1 MIIAA
6 AGVVVL
12 LLALACAALLRERGQ
27 LRQRLDALE
36 QHQASDAESRREA
49 IASERS
55 RLLGDLHDDIG
66 AKLLTLIH
74 SLDRPEQADLARA
87 VMQDLRDIVSR
98 SQLEPLSLLE
108 ALAQMREETEE
119 RLAVIGSTLDWQQ
132 DGALPDPPLD
142 EAQAL
147 HLFRIGREAVTNA
160 LRHGHATQLRIRIRE
175 ASGLLLFDVTDD
187 GPGLDRDGPSG
198 RGTSGMR
205 RRAEELQG
213 SIAWTA
219 GTRGGTKVVLQFPLP
234 EAKRAAG
241 PATLESGSR
250 PARPNP

>member
-1 MIIAA
+1 MSIAA
-6 AGVVVL
+6 VIVVL
-12 LLALACAALLRERGQ
+12 LVVACVWL
-27 LRQRLDALE
+27 LRQRAQLRRELAVLE
-36 QHQASDAESRREA
+36 LRQTGEADSRRQA

-119 RLAVIGSTLDWQQ
+119 RLAVIGSSLEWQQ
-132 DGALPDPPLD
+132 DGELPDPPLD

-160 LRHGHATQLRIRIRE
+160 LRHGHATHLRIRIRA
-175 ASGLLLFDVTDD
+175 ASGMLLFDLTDD
-187 GPGLDRDGPSG
+187 GPGLLADGPSG
-198 RGTSGMR
+198 RGTTGMR

-234 EAKRAAG
+234 ESNASLG
-241 PATLESGSR
+241 PR
-250 PARPNP
+250 

>member
-1 MIIAA
+1 MTVAA
-6 AGVVVL
+6 VL
-12 LLALACAALLRERGQ
+12 ILAALLSVVSGLGVRL
-27 LRQRLDALE
+27 LRQRAHLQRELAILE
-36 QHQASDAESRREA
+36 QRHVSEAESRRQA
-49 IASERS
+49 IASERN
-55 RLLGDLHDDIG
+55 RLLADLHDDIG

-119 RLAVIGSTLDWQQ
+119 RLAVIGSTLEWQQ
-132 DGALPDPPLD
+132 SAELPDPLLD

-160 LRHGHATQLRIRIRE
+160 LRHGHATHLRIRIA
-175 ASGLLLFDVTDD
+175 ASAGVLLFDLTDD
-187 GPGLDRDGPSG
+187 GPGLIAENPSG
-198 RGTSGMR
+198 RGTRGMR

-213 SIAWTA
+213 SISWAA
-219 GTRGGTKVVLQFPLP
+219 GTRGGTKVILQFPLP
-234 EAKRAAG
+234 AS
-241 PATLESGSR
+241 ATASLPR
-250 PARPNP
+250 

>member
-1 MIIAA
+1 MTVIA
-6 AGVVVL
+6 VVAPVL
-12 LLALACAALLRERGQ
+12 LLVVTALACARLLLERTKLRRKLALLE
-27 LRQRLDALE
+27 LRQTSEAD
-36 QHQASDAESRREA
+36 SRREA

-55 RLLGDLHDDIG
+55 RLLADLHDDIG

-119 RLAVIGSTLDWQQ
+119 RLAVIGSTLEWQQ
-132 DGALPDPPLD
+132 DGKLPDPSLD

-160 LRHGHATQLRIRIRE
+160 LRHGHATHLRIRIRA
-175 ASGLLLFDVTDD
+175 ASGLLLFDLTDD
-187 GPGLDRDGPSG
+187 GPGLLAEGPSG

-234 EAKRAAG
+234 EAAVR
-241 PATLESGSR
+241 
-250 PARPNP
+250 